1 MALVLPLLWTRVF
14 ETVYGF
20 MIERVSEG
28 PNTVLRLSG
37 QIEAEHIQQLRSEIS
52 RGTPVNAFDLDE
64 VRLVSRDAIWFLGDC
79 EAQGIE
85 LRQCPPYVREWI
97 FRGNGRP

>member
-1 MALVLPLLWTRVF
+1 MN
-14 ETVYGF
+14 GF

-37 QIEAEHIQQLRSEIS
+37 HIEAEHIQQLRSEIG
-52 RGTPVNAFDLDE
+52 RGAPANAVDLDE
-64 VRLVSRDAIWFLGDC
+64 FKLVSRDDIRFLEDC

-85 LRQCPPYVREWI
+85 IRHCPHYVREWI
-97 FRGNGRP
+97 FRGKGRP